1 MQQQQEM
8 YANEYGD
15 EMMMQQMGQPQY
27 MEQSDATNA
36 LVRSPNSPTL
46 ATHVK
51 SFCETT
57 TRS

>member
-1 MQQQQEM
+1 M

-46 ATHVK
+46 ATNVK